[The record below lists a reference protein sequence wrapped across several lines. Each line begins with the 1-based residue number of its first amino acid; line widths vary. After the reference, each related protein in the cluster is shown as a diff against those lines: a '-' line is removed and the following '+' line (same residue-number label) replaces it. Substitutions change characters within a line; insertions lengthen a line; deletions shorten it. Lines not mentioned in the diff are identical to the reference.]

1 MMKEV
6 LIAESAGFC
15 FGVKRAMNMA
25 QKELEEKKDISV
37 YALGPLIHNKQAV
50 EKYENMGLITIDKID
65 EVDQNL
71 ESEMIIRSHGVAK
84 IIYDEAERN
93 GIEVVD
99 TTCPF
104 VRKIHYIVSKGEEEN
119 KKIILLGDK
128 NHPEVIG
135 INGWCKDKAIIFKDF
150 EEVKNYDFDKEKEYL
165 VVSQTTM
172 NEKNFDTII
181 EHLKSLELKLSVKNT
196 ICSATRVRQQAARE
210 LSEKVD
216 IMVVIGGKHSS
227 NTQKLVKICSEIV
240 DTVSIETKED
250 MKDFDFG
257 RYNVVGVTAGA
268 STPDWIIEDAVQYL
282 KNCD

>member
-1 MMKEV
+1 MKEV
-6 LIAESAGFC
+6 LIAENAGFC

-65 EVDQNL
+65 DVNQNL
-71 ESEMIIRSHGVAK
+71 ESEMIIRSHGVPK
-84 IIYDEAERN
+84 ITYDEAESKS
-93 GIEVVD
+93 IDIVD

-104 VRKIHYIVSKGEEEN
+104 VKKIHYIVSKGEEE
-119 KKIILLGDK
+119 KKSIILLGDS

-135 INGWCKDKAIIFKDF
+135 INGWCKDKAIIFKEL
-150 EEVKNYDFDKEKEYL
+150 EEVKDYDFDKTKEYL

-172 NEKNFDTII
+172 NEKNFDNII
-181 EHLKSLELKLSVKNT
+181 EYLETLGLKLSVKNT

-210 LSEKVD
+210 LSQKVD
-216 IMVVIGGKHSS
+216 VMVVIGGKHSS

-240 DTVSIETKED
+240 DTISIETKED
-250 MKDFDFG
+250 MKYVDFSG
-257 RYNVVGVTAGA
+257 YNKIGVTAGA
-268 STPDWIIEDAVQYL
+268 STPDWIIEEAIEFL
-282 KNCD
+282 KTC

>member
-1 MMKEV
+1 MKEV
-6 LIAESAGFC
+6 LIAENAGFC

-65 EVDQNL
+65 DVNQNL
-71 ESEMIIRSHGVAK
+71 ESEMIIRSHGVPK
-84 IIYDEAERN
+84 ITYDEAESRS
-93 GIEVVD
+93 IDIVD

-104 VRKIHYIVSKGEEEN
+104 VKKIHYIVSKGEEEN
-119 KKIILLGDK
+119 KSIILLGDS

-135 INGWCKDKAIIFKDF
+135 INGWCKDKAIIFKEL
-150 EEVKNYDFDKEKEYL
+150 EEVKDYDFDKTKEYL

-172 NEKNFDTII
+172 NEKNFDNII
-181 EHLKSLELKLSVKNT
+181 EYLETLGLKLSVKNT

-210 LSEKVD
+210 LSQKVD
-216 IMVVIGGKHSS
+216 VMVVIGGKHSS

-240 DTVSIETKED
+240 DTISIETKED
-250 MKDFDFG
+250 MKDVDFSG
-257 RYNVVGVTAGA
+257 YNKIGVTAGA
-268 STPDWIIEDAVQYL
+268 STPDWIIEEAIEFL
-282 KNCD
+282 KTC

>member
-6 LIAESAGFC
+6 LISESAGFC

-50 EKYENMGLITIDKID
+50 EKYENMGLITIEEID
-65 EVDQNL
+65 EIVQNL
-71 ESEMIIRSHGVAK
+71 GSEMIIRSHGVAK

-93 GIEVVD
+93 EIEVVD

-104 VRKIHYIVSKGEEEN
+104 VRKIHHIVSKGEEEN
-119 KKIILLGDK
+119 KEIILLGDK

-135 INGWCKDKAIIFKDF
+135 INGWCKDKAIIFKEL

-181 EHLKSLELKLSVKNT
+181 EYLKSLDLKLSVKNT

-210 LSEKVD
+210 LSENVD

-257 RYNVVGVTAGA
+257 IYNVVGVTAGA
-268 STPDWIIEDAVQYL
+268 STPDWIIEDAIQYL

>member
-1 MMKEV
+1 MKEV
-6 LIAESAGFC
+6 LIAENAGFC

-65 EVDQNL
+65 DVNQNL
-71 ESEMIIRSHGVAK
+71 ESEMIIRSHGVPK
-84 IIYDEAERN
+84 ITYDEAESKS
-93 GIEVVD
+93 IDIVD

-104 VRKIHYIVSKGEEEN
+104 VKKIHYIVSKGEEEN
-119 KKIILLGDK
+119 KSIILLGDS

-135 INGWCKDKAIIFKDF
+135 INGWCKDKAIIFKEL
-150 EEVKNYDFDKEKEYL
+150 EEVKNYDFDKTKEYL

-172 NEKNFDTII
+172 NEKNFDNII
-181 EHLKSLELKLSVKNT
+181 EYLETLGLKLSVKNT

-210 LSEKVD
+210 LSQKVD
-216 IMVVIGGKHSS
+216 VMVVIGGKHSS

-240 DTVSIETKED
+240 DTISIETKED
-250 MKDFDFG
+250 MKYVDFSG
-257 RYNVVGVTAGA
+257 YNKIGVTAGA
-268 STPDWIIEDAVQYL
+268 STPDWIIEEAIEFL
-282 KNCD
+282 KTC

>member
-1 MMKEV
+1 MKEV
-6 LIAESAGFC
+6 LIAENAGFC

-65 EVDQNL
+65 YVNQNL
-71 ESEMIIRSHGVAK
+71 ESEMIIRSHGVPK
-84 IIYDEAERN
+84 ITYDEAESK
-93 GIEVVD
+93 GIDIVD

-104 VRKIHYIVSKGEEEN
+104 VKKIHYIVSKGEEEN
-119 KKIILLGDK
+119 KSIILLGDS

-135 INGWCKDKAIIFKDF
+135 INGWCKDKAIIFKEL
-150 EEVKNYDFDKEKEYL
+150 EEVKDYDFDKTKEYL

-172 NEKNFDTII
+172 NEKNFDNII
-181 EHLKSLELKLSVKNT
+181 EYLETLGLKLSVKNT

-210 LSEKVD
+210 LSQKVD
-216 IMVVIGGKHSS
+216 VMVVIGGKHSS

-240 DTVSIETKED
+240 DTISIETKED
-250 MKDFDFG
+250 MKDVDFSG
-257 RYNVVGVTAGA
+257 YNKIGVTAGA
-268 STPDWIIEDAVQYL
+268 STPDWIIEEAIEFL
-282 KNCD
+282 KTC

>member
-1 MMKEV
+1 MKEV
-6 LIAESAGFC
+6 LIAENAGFC

-65 EVDQNL
+65 DVNQNL
-71 ESEMIIRSHGVAK
+71 ESEMIIRSHGVPK
-84 IIYDEAERN
+84 ITYDEAESKS
-93 GIEVVD
+93 IDIVD

-104 VRKIHYIVSKGEEEN
+104 VKKIHYIVSKGEEEN
-119 KKIILLGDK
+119 KSIILLGDS

-135 INGWCKDKAIIFKDF
+135 INGWCKDKAIIFKEL
-150 EEVKNYDFDKEKEYL
+150 EEVKDYDFDKTKEYL

-172 NEKNFDTII
+172 NEKNFDNII
-181 EHLKSLELKLSVKNT
+181 EYLETLGLKLSVKNT

-210 LSEKVD
+210 LSQKVD
-216 IMVVIGGKHSS
+216 VMVVIGGKHSS

-240 DTVSIETKED
+240 DTISIETKED
-250 MKDFDFG
+250 MKYVDFSG
-257 RYNVVGVTAGA
+257 YNKIGVTAGA
-268 STPDWIIEDAVQYL
+268 STPDWIIEEAIEFL
-282 KNCD
+282 KTC

>member
-1 MMKEV
+1 MKEV
-6 LIAESAGFC
+6 LIAENAGFC

-65 EVDQNL
+65 DVNQNL
-71 ESEMIIRSHGVAK
+71 ESEMIIRSHGVPK
-84 IIYDEAERN
+84 ITYDEAESKS
-93 GIEVVD
+93 IDIVD

-104 VRKIHYIVSKGEEEN
+104 VKKIHYIVSKGEEEN
-119 KKIILLGDK
+119 KSIILLGDS

-135 INGWCKDKAIIFKDF
+135 INGWCKDKAIIFKEL
-150 EEVKNYDFDKEKEYL
+150 EEVKDYDFDKTKEYL

-172 NEKNFDTII
+172 NEKNFDNII
-181 EHLKSLELKLSVKNT
+181 EYLETLGLKLSVKNT

-210 LSEKVD
+210 LSQKVD
-216 IMVVIGGKHSS
+216 VMVVIGGKHSS

-240 DTVSIETKED
+240 DTISIETKED
-250 MKDFDFG
+250 MKDVDFSG
-257 RYNVVGVTAGA
+257 YNKIGVTAGA
-268 STPDWIIEDAVQYL
+268 STPDWIIEEAIEFL
-282 KNCD
+282 KTC

>member
-1 MMKEV
+1 MKEV
-6 LIAESAGFC
+6 LIAENAGFC

-65 EVDQNL
+65 DVNQNL
-71 ESEMIIRSHGVAK
+71 ESEMIIRSHGVPK
-84 IIYDEAERN
+84 ITYDEAESK
-93 GIEVVD
+93 GIDIVD

-104 VRKIHYIVSKGEEEN
+104 VKKIHYIASKGEEEN
-119 KKIILLGDK
+119 KSIILLGDS

-135 INGWCKDKAIIFKDF
+135 INGWCKDKAIIFKEL
-150 EEVKNYDFDKEKEYL
+150 EEVKDYDFDKTKEYL

-172 NEKNFDTII
+172 NEKNFDNII
-181 EHLKSLELKLSVKNT
+181 EYLETLGLKLSVKNT

-210 LSEKVD
+210 LSQKVD
-216 IMVVIGGKHSS
+216 VMVVIGGKHSS

-240 DTVSIETKED
+240 DTISIETKED
-250 MKDFDFG
+250 MKDVDFSG
-257 RYNVVGVTAGA
+257 YNKIGVTAGA
-268 STPDWIIEDAVQYL
+268 STPDWIIEEAIEFL
-282 KNCD
+282 KTC